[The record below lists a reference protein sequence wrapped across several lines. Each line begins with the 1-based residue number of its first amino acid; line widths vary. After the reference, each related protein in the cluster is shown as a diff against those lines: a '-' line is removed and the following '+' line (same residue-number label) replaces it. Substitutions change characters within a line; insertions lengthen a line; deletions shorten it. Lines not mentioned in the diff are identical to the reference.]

1 VSDAAAPSIFKPFF
15 STKKTGMGIGLGL
28 CLSIIERQ
36 GGTIRWQNEAGG
48 GSTFV
53 LELPLAPT
61 DH

>member
-1 VSDAAAPSIFKPFF
+1 
-15 STKKTGMGIGLGL
+15 MGIGLGL

-53 LELPLAPT
+53 LELPLAQT
-61 DH
+61 DR